1 MKTKHLITVLLMIS
15 TSLGIVSCDND
26 DERFFLYQVDEV
38 LFPNQAISGT
48 TIDIVGGGSVGI
60 TGGKAPY
67 TAKIEDEQIATVKVD
82 ADRVKISSVKLGTT
96 SLVVKDADGQTV
108 KIGVKVVEF
117 RQSFMSKAVLV
128 KIEGGNIN
136 EENKKTLEDQ
146 VIADGDVKAT
156 GFVRWVYSTQKSG
169 EMTLVATD
177 DNTSRKIVIP
187 FVREYKPVDG
197 KAVTTFSTNYEG
209 RAHEFYLTF
218 PDRPE
223 LDTRALGPSPCWL
236 VEDVTEIYKTQPSY
250 AGLALTSVQ
259 RIYVGS
265 LSH

>member
-15 TSLGIVSCDND
+15 ASLGIVSCDND

-38 LFPNQAISGT
+38 LFPDQAISGT

-82 ADRVKISSVKLGTT
+82 EDRVRISSVKLGTT
-96 SLVVKDADGQTV
+96 SLIVKDADGQTV

-156 GFVRWVYSTQKSG
+156 GYVKWVYSTQNSG
-169 EMTLVATD
+169 EMTLVSTD
-177 DNTSRKIVIP
+177 DNSARKIIAP
-187 FVREYKPVDG
+187 FLKEIKQVEGSAYYI
-197 KAVTTFSTNYEG
+197 FSTKYED
-209 RAHEFYLTF
+209 RVHEFYLTA
-218 PDRPE
+218 PERPE

-250 AGLALTSVQ
+250 AELALTSVQ